1 MRRSQR
7 GFTLVE
13 LLVATAVFA
22 IFMIGILNLLDSS
35 TKVAQIETS
44 LADTQ
49 ENVRFAAY
57 HIMRTARM
65 MGGATMPIAA
75 SVAGTDQWVSGEL
88 ISNASG
94 TVQIPGYGGVT
105 VMPGSDVLTLRGFFE
120 ISPFFTKPTIVK
132 VDDDTVAIAQYR
144 EDEVFDPVED
154 LINDVTSFTP
164 AALEGRGIVFMGEGS
179 YCVGRVAAGAT
190 LVDPGTVASRV
201 LINHEEDDTFW
212 GTLNTLW
219 TYPPD
224 FQIYRV
230 GILESYTYFVSPDN
244 VLRRVRISGGSPDA
258 EPVAI
263 NIGGLQAAFGVDV
276 DGSGEIE
283 DDEWIENPT
292 TPTALVGLEDV
303 TLRLAVLGRTDITV
317 PDWIE
322 PESTFTIF
330 DGDAQNKDRTAKWRR
345 VDVEVNLRNYR
356 F

>member
-1 MRRSQR
+1 MRRTQR
-7 GFTLVE
+7 GFTLIE
-13 LLVATAVFA
+13 LLVASAVFA

-35 TKVAQIETS
+35 TKVAKIESS

-65 MGGATMPIAA
+65 MGGATMPVAA
-75 SVAGTDQWVSGEL
+75 SVAGTDQWVAGEL

-94 TVQIPGYGGVT
+94 TVQIPGFGGVT

-120 ISPFFTKPTIVK
+120 ISPFFTNPTSVMVDSDTVTIAQFK
-132 VDDDTVAIAQYR
+132 VDEA
-144 EDEVFDPVED
+144 FDPAED
-154 LINDVTSFTP
+154 LINNITSFTP

-179 YCVGRVAAGAT
+179 YCVGRVDSGAQYFDAGTAT
-190 LVDPGTVASRV
+190 SR
-201 LINHEEDDTFW
+201 IHIHHMEDTSFW
-212 GTLNTLW
+212 GTLNTNW
-219 TYPPD
+219 TYPPG
-224 FQIYRV
+224 FQVYRV

-244 VLRRVRISGGSPDA
+244 VLRRVRTSGGSPEA

-263 NIGGLQAAFGVDV
+263 NIGGLQVAFGFDA
-276 DGSGEIE
+276 DANGAIEGS
-283 DDEWIENPT
+283 EWIDNPAG
-292 TPTALVGLEDV
+292 PAALVGLENL
-303 TLRLAVLGRTDITV
+303 TLRLAVLGRTDVTV

-322 PESTFTIF
+322 PESTFTVF

-345 VDVEVNLRNYR
+345 VDVEVNLRNYK

>member
-1 MRRSQR
+1 MRRSQH
-7 GFTLVE
+7 GFTLIE
-13 LLVATAVFA
+13 LLVASAVFA

-35 TKVAQIETS
+35 TKVAKVESS

-75 SVAGTDQWVSGEL
+75 SVAGTDYWVAGEL

-120 ISPFFTKPTIVK
+120 ISPFFTNPTTVK
-132 VDDDTVAIAQYR
+132 VDDETISIAQYKQ
-144 EDEVFDPVED
+144 DEVFDPEDD
-154 LINDVTSFTP
+154 LINDISSFTLG
-164 AALEGRGIVFMGEGS
+164 ALEGRGIVFMGEGS
-179 YCVGRVAAGAT
+179 FCVGRVAAGST
-190 LVDPGTVASRV
+190 HLDPGTAASRV
-201 LINHEEDDTFW
+201 LIKHEADTSFW
-212 GTLNTLW
+212 GTLNTTW
-219 TYPPD
+219 SYPPT

-244 VLRRVRISGGSPDA
+244 VLRRVRISGGSPEA

-263 NIGGLQAAFGVDV
+263 NIGGLQAAFGVDA
-276 DGSGEIE
+276 DNSGEIE
-283 DDEWIENPT
+283 DDEWIENPAGA
-292 TPTALVGLEDV
+292 TALVGLEDV

-317 PDWIE
+317 PNWIE
-322 PESTFTIF
+322 PESTFTVF
-330 DGDAQNKDRTAKWRR
+330 DGDAQNKDRSAKWRR
-345 VDVEVNLRNYR
+345 VDVEVNLRNYK